1 MIQILVIDDDVAIRL
16 LLQRT
21 LRRQGYIVH
30 LAENGDTGL
39 EMAIALQPDLV
50 ICDWM
55 MPGLNG
61 IEVCRKIKS
70 LPELTAST
78 FFILLTA
85 LDSSQDKIT
94 GLDAGADDFLCKPIE
109 IYELL
114 ARVRAVLRVQQL
126 ARDLQAQKQRLETEF
141 NEAAQYVQSILPPPL
156 NRARLKI
163 DSRFIPSSEL
173 GGDGFDYFWL
183 DHTHLA
189 FYLIDVSGHGLK
201 AALPSIAVLNLL
213 RSRHGHQGLDYGNPT
228 KVLKFLGESC
238 EFLERQEQ
246 YFTMWYGVYDTEERI
261 LSYASAGHPP
271 AILLTDA
278 QETPLQLLRTKGMPV
293 GMFEPDEVIY
303 EEKQQY
309 IPFNSVLYLFSDGVY
324 ENSGSNNHKESWDL
338 FLQLLEESQGN
349 DDLDVLI
356 ARMVAL
362 LHQNDRM
369 EDDFSIMR
377 LMFSASY

>member
-1 MIQILVIDDDVAIRL
+1 MIQILVIDDDLAIRL

-21 LRRQGYIVH
+21 LSKQGYIVH
-30 LAENGDTGL
+30 LAENGDIGL
-39 EMAIALQPDLV
+39 SMAIALQPDLV
-50 ICDWM
+50 VCDWM

-61 IEVCRKIKS
+61 IEVCSKIKS
-70 LPELTAST
+70 LPELKAST
-78 FFILLTA
+78 FCILLTA
-85 LDSSQDKIT
+85 LDSSEDKIT

-163 DSRFIPSSEL
+163 DSRFIPSLEL

-183 DHTHLA
+183 DHTHIV
-189 FYLIDVSGHGLK
+189 FYLLDVSGHGLK

-228 KVLKFLGESC
+228 EVLKYLGESC
-238 EFLERQEQ
+238 KFLEQQEQ

-271 AILLTDA
+271 AVLLTDA
-278 QETPLQLLRTKGMPV
+278 KETPLQLLRTKGMPV
-293 GMFEPDEVIY
+293 GMLEPEDMVY
-303 EEKQQY
+303 EEKHQY
-309 IPFNSVLYLFSDGVY
+309 IPFDSVLYLFSDGVY
-324 ENSGSNNHKESWDL
+324 ENSRSKNHRESWDI
-338 FLQLLEESQGN
+338 FLQLLEESQG
-349 DDLDVLI
+349 DHDLDALIGRMGSVL
-356 ARMVAL
+356 
-362 LHQNDRM
+362 HNDQM
-369 EDDFSIMR
+369 EDDFSMMR
-377 LMFSASY
+377 LRFNASH